1 MILRPK
7 NWQSFQHYK
16 DRRPPW
22 IKLYRNLLDDKDYLR
37 LPTASRALAPC
48 LWLLASESET
58 GEFDGSVD
66 NIAFRLRLTDKEVEQ
81 GLKHL
86 IDKGFFEVAS
96 GVLASCLQDAIP
108 ETERETENR
117 DREQRQRQIGASA
130 KKAITMPDSFAPKPG
145 HEELALEL
153 MVDLSKEFAAFTDFH
168 KSKGSTFKDW
178 DAALRTWL
186 RNARKFAP
194 ARPTI
199 PEKPV
204 LTWRPTD

>member
-1 MILRPK
+1 MMKLRPK

-22 IKLYRNLLDDKDYLR
+22 IKLYRNLLDDRDYLR

-66 NIAFRLRLTDKEVEQ
+66 NIAFRLRLSDKEVEQ
-81 GLKHL
+81 GLKPL
-86 IDKGFFEVAS
+86 IEKGFFEVAS
-96 GVLASCLQDAIP
+96 NALADCLQNAIP

-117 DREQRQRQIGASA
+117 DREQRERQRQ
-130 KKAITMPDSFAPKPG
+130 KAAQMPKDFAPSESHQIFATEHG
-145 HEELALEL
+145 VNLAA
-153 MVDLSKEFAAFTDFH
+153 EFDAFSDYH
-168 KSKGSTFKDW
+168 RSKGSTFKDW

-186 RNARKFAP
+186 RNAKKFAKPVP
-194 ARPTI
+194 A
-199 PEKPV
+199 KPV
-204 LTWRPTD
+204 LTWRPTE